1 MEEGVLFGHD
11 ECDSA
16 CAGVCAVCEA
26 VVVVVEGRAMNAT
39 SGAVDIIWKIL
50 AGAVLVKHGPPEI
63 KSSGSRGFERS
74 TKTETPNTQWHQYRE
89 DVETRVD
96 VDPFGV
102 VVELSRAE
110 AVAEGEVVDFEA
122 QAEAAIE
129 DGGVIA
135 EEVVT
140 AGGVVDGT
148 RAVDVDVVVGLRK
161 RE

>member
-1 MEEGVLFGHD
+1 M
-11 ECDSA
+11 
-16 CAGVCAVCEA
+16 
-26 VVVVVEGRAMNAT
+26 
-39 SGAVDIIWKIL
+39 
-50 AGAVLVKHGPPEI
+50 
-63 KSSGSRGFERS
+63 
-74 TKTETPNTQWHQYRE
+74 
-89 DVETRVD
+89 D

-102 VVELSRAE
+102 AVELSRAE

-129 DGGVIA
+129 DGEVIA

-148 RAVDVDVVVGLRK
+148 RAVDVDAVVDLRK

>member
-1 MEEGVLFGHD
+1 
-11 ECDSA
+11 
-16 CAGVCAVCEA
+16 
-26 VVVVVEGRAMNAT
+26 
-39 SGAVDIIWKIL
+39 
-50 AGAVLVKHGPPEI
+50 
-63 KSSGSRGFERS
+63 
-74 TKTETPNTQWHQYRE
+74 
-89 DVETRVD
+89 VD

-161 RE
+161 REQQSRKWMMGEIWIDVR